1 MRISDWSSDVCSSD
15 LVPFYFFHA
24 GTLVSRDALSWEAL
38 GLGLVITA
46 VVLPLRIGMVWLQR
60 RVLFRGERRKSTLR
74 VSVALAPTLVF
85 TLVLAEILHSR
96 FGISGA
102 LSGALILYTTLN
114 TLLPSLVL
122 RMPFDVDPIVE
133 GYVHPEDKDKAERQ
147 AAAAVDEARPA
158 APDDGASRGA

>member
-1 MRISDWSSDVCSSD
+1 MQKSAYELRISGWSSDVCSSD
-15 LVPFYFFHA
+15 LRMPRLASNDNIHALRLFATFFVPFFFFHA

-60 RVLFRGERRKSTLR
+60 RVLFRGARRKSTLR

-102 LSGALILYTTLN
+102 LSGALILYTPPH
-114 TLLPSLVL
+114 TLLPSLGPPML
-122 RMPFDVDPIVE
+122 FD
-133 GYVHPEDKDKAERQ
+133 ANRT
-147 AAAAVDEARPA
+147 
-158 APDDGASRGA
+158 

>member
-1 MRISDWSSDVCSSD
+1 
-15 LVPFYFFHA
+15 
-24 GTLVSRDALSWEAL
+24 
-38 GLGLVITA
+38 
-46 VVLPLRIGMVWLQR
+46 MVWLQR

-122 RMPFDVDPIVE
+122 RMPFDVDPISSE
-133 GYVHPEDKDKAERQ
+133 EHTSELQSLMRSSY
-147 AAAAVDEARPA
+147 AVFCLQKKHNLL
-158 APDDGASRGA
+158 SLMIV

>member
-1 MRISDWSSDVCSSD
+1 MIRRPPRSTRTDTLFPYTTLFRSF
-15 LVPFYFFHA
+15 VPFYFFHA
-24 GTLVSRDALSWEAL
+24 GTLVSRDALSGEAL

-46 VVLPLRIGMVWLQR
+46 VVLPLRVGTVWLQR

-102 LSGALILYTTLN
+102 LSGALILYT
-114 TLLPSLVL
+114 
-122 RMPFDVDPIVE
+122 
-133 GYVHPEDKDKAERQ
+133 
-147 AAAAVDEARPA
+147 
-158 APDDGASRGA
+158 